1 MSDKPLQ
8 GEVVGKAAKKVV
20 APTDALGAL
29 REVVA
34 AGQEYLTIRQQEMS
48 KRAAIDG
55 YRALETDRIRAA
67 ESILKAYFEQAFQ
80 ERATNFQ
87 ELIRSMDEA
96 AAAGDSA
103 RVSDTL
109 KAIVSIAQSSPL
121 NDVGDLSVIRK
132 AMDDPDHVWEL

>member
-1 MSDKPLQ
+1 MSEQPLQ
-8 GEVVGKAAKKVV
+8 GKVLGKAV
-20 APTDALGAL
+20 APVDALGAL

-34 AGQEYLTIRQQEMS
+34 AGQEYLTIRQQEMT
-48 KRAAIDG
+48 KRAVIGA
-55 YRALETDRIRAA
+55 YQALETERIQAA

-80 ERATNFQ
+80 ERAKNFE
-87 ELIRSMDEA
+87 ELLQRMDDA

-109 KAIVSIAQSSPL
+109 KAIVSIAQASPL

-132 AMDDPDHVWEL
+132 ALDDPDHVWKL

>member
-1 MSDKPLQ
+1 MSSEPLH
-8 GEVVGKAAKKVV
+8 GKVLSKAV
-20 APTDALGAL
+20 APVEALGAL

-34 AGQEYLTIRQQEMS
+34 AGQEYLTIRQQEMT
-48 KRAAIDG
+48 KRAVIGA
-55 YRALETDRIRAA
+55 YQTLETERIHAA

-80 ERATNFQ
+80 ERAKNFE
-87 ELIRSMDEA
+87 ELLRRLDEA

-109 KAIVSIAQSSPL
+109 KAIVSIAQASPL

-132 AMDDPDHVWEL
+132 ALDDPDHVWQL